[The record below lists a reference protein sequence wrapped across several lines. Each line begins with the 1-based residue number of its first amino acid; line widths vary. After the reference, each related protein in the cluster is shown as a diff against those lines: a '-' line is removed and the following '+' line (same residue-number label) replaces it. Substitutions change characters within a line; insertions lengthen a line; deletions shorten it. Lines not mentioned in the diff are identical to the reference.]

1 MTTRLLKTTAI
12 RAIQVALLVL
22 LMTVTPSSQAA
33 GVVRVD
39 RIVMTVSD
47 LARTEAFYRDGLGFE
62 RVSLETRDG
71 PAIAALLGLEAA
83 KHRTL
88 VMRLGD
94 ELVEFD
100 QFEKPGRP
108 YPADSQS
115 PDLWFQHFAIVVAD
129 MPRAYQQLRRRVR
142 FKAISDAGPQTLPD
156 ENGRVQAF
164 KFRDPDGHPLELLH
178 FPAAQGREV
187 WRTRAANGRLFLGI
201 DHSALSIDATPTS
214 LAFYC
219 GQLGMQPAYSVI
231 NRGPTQRHLDGTFNA
246 VVEITGVRGS
256 DPDGPGIEFL
266 DYRTPPT
273 GRRARPDVAAND
285 IEHIYLRLQVDD
297 LASLEK
303 TLFEAR
309 TPEVSPGIV
318 STDTAVGESRKA
330 LMVIDPDGHRLMLM
344 Q

>member
-1 MTTRLLKTTAI
+1 MTTRLPQAAAI
-12 RAIQVALLVL
+12 PVLHIMLLVL
-22 LMTVTPSSQAA
+22 LMIVTPPSQAA
-33 GVVRVD
+33 QVVRVD

-62 RVSLETRDG
+62 RVSLETRDSS
-71 PAIAALLGLEAA
+71 AIAALLGLERA
-83 KHRTL
+83 KHQAL

-108 YPADSQS
+108 YPADSRS

-129 MPRAYQQLRRRVR
+129 MPRAYQRLRLKSR
-142 FKAISDAGPQTLPD
+142 FKTISDAGPQTLPD

-178 FPAAQGREV
+178 FPAGQGREL
-187 WRTRAANGRLFLGI
+187 WRTRAADGRLFLGI
-201 DHSALSIDATPTS
+201 DHSAISIDATPSS

-219 GQLGMQPAYSVI
+219 GRLGMQSVYSVI
-231 NRGPTQRHLDGTFNA
+231 NRGPTQQHLDGTFNA

-256 DPDGPGIEFL
+256 DTDGPGIEFL
-266 DYRTPPT
+266 DYRTPPS

-297 LASLEK
+297 LALLEK
-303 TLFEAR
+303 ALFEAR
-309 TPEVSPGIV
+309 VPEVSPGIV
-318 STDTAVGESRKA
+318 SIDPAVGESRNA
-330 LMVIDPDGHRLMLM
+330 LMVLDPDGHRLMLM